1 MGGGVKVVVAG
12 AGIAGL
18 AAAWELTRAGGCEVN
33 ILESERRAGGI
44 IATEQVDGFVVEGGP
59 DGFLAGEPE
68 LPDLATQLGIA
79 DRVVSQQSRGTS
91 LWTGTELQPI
101 EDGRAAALLGIEAK
115 VEDVAAGF
123 RSFAAGMGE
132 PVVALSQRLGGVLRF
147 AQGVAGLAPQG
158 RGWRVTVSGGS
169 AHEADAVV
177 LALPA
182 YAAGRL
188 LETVGVAHARTL
200 AQVVYVPSI
209 TVSLAYRVEQVT
221 APLNGAGFV
230 ADPENASA
238 RIRACTYS
246 SHKFPGRAP
255 SGHLLLRAYLP
266 SMDGD
271 PASIAHTEL
280 AAILGIRGAPLW
292 SRAFYWTRGLPRY
305 RPNHRDH
312 VAEVRH
318 RLARLP
324 PIAIAGAGYD
334 GAGVSACVR
343 SGRAAGRLIAQLT
356 AR

>member
-1 MGGGVKVVVAG
+1 MGGWGGGVKVVVAG

-101 EDGRAAALLGIEAK
+101 EDGSAAALLGIEAK
-115 VEDVAAGF
+115 GEDVAAGF

-147 AQGVAGLAPQG
+147 AQGVARLAPQG

-169 AHEADAVV
+169 AHEADAVM

-188 LETVGVAHARTL
+188 LETINVAHARTL

-230 ADPENASA
+230 VDPENASA

-292 SRAFYWTRGLPRY
+292 SRELGTMGPACRRASA
-305 RPNHRDH
+305 RD
-312 VAEVRH
+312 A
-318 RLARLP
+318 P
-324 PIAIAGAGYD
+324 PAG
-334 GAGVSACVR
+334 S
-343 SGRAAGRLIAQLT
+343 SHS
-356 AR
+356 